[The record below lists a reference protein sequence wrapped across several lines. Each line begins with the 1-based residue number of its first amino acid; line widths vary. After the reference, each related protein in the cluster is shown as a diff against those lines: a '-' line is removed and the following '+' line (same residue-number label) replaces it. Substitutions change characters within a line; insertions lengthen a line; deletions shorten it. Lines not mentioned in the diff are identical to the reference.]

1 MEFMLR
7 LAKCTTVHFKYIIKI
22 EVIIFHSFTK
32 NKETKRMP
40 MQISK
45 KKNQR
50 AVVSLLKICRSKI
63 LVIQQK
69 FITTFEIHYKKDGFL

>member
-45 KKNQR
+45 KK
-50 AVVSLLKICRSKI
+50 SKCCCFI
-63 LVIQQK
+63 VKNLQIKNTCNLVEVHNN
-69 FITTFEIHYKKDGFL
+69 FRNPL

>member
-7 LAKCTTVHFKYIIKI
+7 LAKCTTVHFKCIIKI

-32 NKETKRMP
+32 NKETKRMS

-45 KKNQR
+45 KK
-50 AVVSLLKICRSKI
+50 SKGCPFI
-63 LVIQQK
+63 VKNLQIKNTCNLVEVHNNFRNPI
-69 FITTFEIHYKKDGFL
+69 

>member
-7 LAKCTTVHFKYIIKI
+7 LAKCTTVHFKCIIKI

-32 NKETKRMP
+32 NKETKRMS

-45 KKNQR
+45 KK
-50 AVVSLLKICRSKI
+50 SKGCPFI
-63 LVIQQK
+63 VKNLQIKNTCNLVEVHNN
-69 FITTFEIHYKKDGFL
+69 FRNPL